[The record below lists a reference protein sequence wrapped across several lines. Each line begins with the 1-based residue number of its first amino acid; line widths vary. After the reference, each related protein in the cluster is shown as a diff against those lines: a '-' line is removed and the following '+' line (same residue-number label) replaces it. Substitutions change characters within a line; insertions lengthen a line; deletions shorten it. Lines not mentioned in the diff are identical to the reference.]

1 MTEKRPLL
9 ISGEDCRMA
18 ERISLA
24 LAIKG
29 LSFRTSSLTKLN
41 EKETGHS
48 NFIKLG
54 FPLLLIGKQGAS
66 GWVAALDLLEKARP
80 EPSLFPNG
88 NCGMPIALSFWSD
101 HAAIKISENR
111 NFSPYAE
118 LISRQIADGRRF
130 LQGDAP
136 GLADIES
143 LIAVSGAAK
152 EDLPALVSSWRK
164 RMTGLKNSVSSH
176 PMETRKAEQQLQ
188 DLKHMT
194 VSAVDLDR
202 K

>member
-1 MTEKRPLL
+1 MTDVEPLL
-9 ISGEDCRMA
+9 ISRERCRMA

-41 EKETGHS
+41 KNETAR
-48 NFIKLG
+48 FKLIELG
-54 FPLLLIGKQGAS
+54 FPLLLFGKEGAC
-66 GWVAALDLLEKARP
+66 GWVAALDLMEKAKP

-88 NCGMPIALSFWSD
+88 NRGMPIALSFWSD
-101 HAAIKISENR
+101 HAATKTSENG
-111 NFSPYAE
+111 NFSPYVE

-143 LIAVSGAAK
+143 YIAVSSAAR
-152 EDLPALVSSWRK
+152 EDLPALVSGWRK
-164 RMTGLKNSVSSH
+164 RMVDLKSSVSSQ
-176 PMETRKAEQQLQ
+176 PVDTSEAEHQLQ
-188 DLKHMT
+188 NLKNLA
-194 VSAVDLDR
+194 VSPVDLDR
-202 K
+202 

>member
-1 MTEKRPLL
+1 
-9 ISGEDCRMA
+9 MA

>member
-1 MTEKRPLL
+1 
-9 ISGEDCRMA
+9 MA

-41 EKETGHS
+41 KNETARS
-48 NFIKLG
+48 KLIELD
-54 FPLLLIGKQGAS
+54 FPLLLFGKEGAC
-66 GWVAALDLLEKARP
+66 GWVAALDLMEKAKP

-88 NCGMPIALSFWSD
+88 NRGMPIALSFWSD
-101 HAAIKISENR
+101 HAATKTSENG
-111 NFSPYAE
+111 NFSPYVE

-143 LIAVSGAAK
+143 YIAVSSAAR
-152 EDLPALVSSWRK
+152 EDLPALVSGWRE
-164 RMTGLKNSVSSH
+164 RMSDLKSSVSSQ
-176 PMETRKAEQQLQ
+176 PVDTSEAEHQLQ
-188 DLKHMT
+188 NLKNLA
-194 VSAVDLDR
+194 VSPVDLDR
-202 K
+202 

>member
-1 MTEKRPLL
+1 MTDVEPLL
-9 ISGEDCRMA
+9 ISRERCRMA

-41 EKETGHS
+41 KNETAR
-48 NFIKLG
+48 FKLIELG
-54 FPLLLIGKQGAS
+54 FPLLLFGKEGAC
-66 GWVAALDLLEKARP
+66 GWVAALDLMEKAKP

-88 NCGMPIALSFWSD
+88 NRGMPIALSFWSD
-101 HAAIKISENR
+101 HAATKTSENG
-111 NFSPYAE
+111 NFSPYVE

-143 LIAVSGAAK
+143 YIAVSSAAR
-152 EDLPALVSSWRK
+152 EDLPALVSGWRK
-164 RMTGLKNSVSSH
+164 RMVEVKSSVSSQ
-176 PMETRKAEQQLQ
+176 PLETSEAEHQLQ
-188 DLKHMT
+188 NLKNLA
-194 VSAVDLDR
+194 VSPVDLDR
-202 K
+202 

>member
-1 MTEKRPLL
+1 MTDVEPLL
-9 ISGEDCRMA
+9 ISRERCRMA

-41 EKETGHS
+41 KNETARS
-48 NFIKLG
+48 KLIELD
-54 FPLLLIGKQGAS
+54 FPLLLFGKEGAC
-66 GWVAALDLLEKARP
+66 GWVAALDLMEKAKP

-88 NCGMPIALSFWSD
+88 NRGMPIALSFWSD
-101 HAAIKISENR
+101 HAATKTSENG
-111 NFSPYAE
+111 NFSPYVE

-143 LIAVSGAAK
+143 YIAVSSAAR
-152 EDLPALVSSWRK
+152 EDLPALVSGWRE
-164 RMTGLKNSVSSH
+164 RMSDLKSSVSSQ
-176 PMETRKAEQQLQ
+176 PVDTSEAEHQLQ
-188 DLKHMT
+188 NLKNLA
-194 VSAVDLDR
+194 VSPVDLDR
-202 K
+202 